1 MTGYAP
7 FTRPLPLI
15 FFVFR
20 GEMVTKLHFKTMT
33 ETVWHA
39 CWEQP
44 GKYEHSVYRHPQTSP
59 QHVQF
64 RGSGHHTQTLL
75 TFTSLRVWRP
85 NFLVRHLILNIF
97 HPDRDTPRAVHTLG
111 TSAAS
116 GMDHELTA
124 VTPGL
129 HAHTHVWRLRALGR
143 VLWWDQT
150 VIGLVGSQQ
159 ANWHLAAGAVV
170 RLRPAGNTTA
180 DQRKVYL
187 TVTHASNF
195 VRMCTKQNFQRDVR
209 LRSVSSRAPTI
220 TNPVSL
226 FITLCWTSFYCH
238 SV

>member
-1 MTGYAP
+1 MTGYAL
-7 FTRPLPLI
+7 FTRPFPLI
-15 FFVFR
+15 FCFR
-20 GEMVTKLHFKTMT
+20 GEMVTKLINHDRNCVTCMLRATWKTWT
-33 ETVWHA
+33 F
-39 CWEQP
+39 
-44 GKYEHSVYRHPQTSP
+44 RHPQTSP

-129 HAHTHVWRLRALGR
+129 HAHTHVWTLRALGR
-143 VLWWDQT
+143 VLWWDEMWLDS
-150 VIGLVGSQQ
+150 LVRGKLTHTS
-159 ANWHLAAGAVV
+159 AAVAVV

-180 DQRKVYL
+180 YQRKVYL
-187 TVTHASNF
+187 TLTHASNF
-195 VRMCTKQNFQRDVR
+195 VRMCTKQNFQRDGR
-209 LRSVSSRAPTI
+209 RPAAKRELPRADYYL
-220 TNPVSL
+220 SHL
-226 FITLCWTSFYCH
+226 L
-238 SV
+238 